1 VPTLP
6 PRPGKIESRDVDPGP
21 RPLVTRDGLVLI
33 YNGADDH
40 LVYRTGIAIFDR
52 HDPRKVLYR
61 SDQSVFEPE
70 REWEKN
76 GQVPNVV
83 FVEGM
88 AKRGDE
94 WLFYYGGADK
104 YIGVASAQPPPQ

>member
-1 VPTLP
+1 MRKWRLSSAIGNVSVNANL
-6 PRPGKIESRDVDPGP
+6 
-21 RPLVTRDGLVLI
+21 
-33 YNGADDH
+33 A
-40 LVYRTGIAIFDR
+40 YRTGIAIFDR
-52 HDPRKVLYR
+52 NDPRKVLYR
-61 SDQSVFEPE
+61 SDQPVFEPE

-88 AKRGDE
+88 ANRGNE